1 MRADA
6 GRGGRGGVRGGRR
19 PKGRGEFATG
29 RARAGRQTR
38 PVELRRARSCGAPEF
53 GLGQTRRLSWLTMG
67 SRRCNAAQ

>member
-38 PVELRRARSCGAPEF
+38 PVELRRARSCGAR
-53 GLGQTRRLSWLTMG
+53 G
-67 SRRCNAAQ
+67 AALRPSLASVKLVD